1 MKIRCLLSRALRLC
15 SVLLLLIAT
24 VGHTQT
30 PPINPPSDGVLPP
43 LPQIVSISTVDAE
56 AEEPPLF
63 PPWTLLAVK
72 PNTAIFKI
80 SRIGATDFDLP
91 VHYRVEGSAKNGED
105 YEKLSGGTTILK
117 GQSATLLEIVPL
129 ADALVEGS
137 ESVAI
142 ILEVPVCI
150 DIFPPPRECYILG
163 TSTAGKAIIL
173 DTPTGNHNLPP
184 KVEITNPASGQS
196 FEAPD
201 SILVEA
207 KTVDAD
213 GYAPYVEFFSDGAK
227 IGDSQIVFIQAPKPG
242 TILTHDFLWK
252 APSAGVHELVAIAYD
267 DQGAASKSSAV
278 VIKVTPVHPFAEVN
292 IVANDPEAV
301 EPRTPLPWEKFA
313 INKGQFTVFRSGP
326 TDLPLTV
333 QLRFGGT
340 ASMGLDY
347 EKVASGVTI
356 PPGTNST
363 TIEIYPINDQIIET
377 TETVQ
382 ATIVPFDAPGL
393 PVLGVIPVPDF
404 SPYTIG
410 ARSTDVVKILD
421 NGEGPLGV
429 PEVNVVASDP
439 EATEPPTGDPNVKIK
454 LDDGRFTISRTGR
467 TTDPLGVYYS
477 IEGSATSG
485 ADFAPLPGLA
495 TIAAGSASVDVQ
507 VLPLF
512 DRVKEGDESV
522 VVHLIQPPYLTAN
535 ILSPRVFYT
544 VGASAAAKMVIHD
557 NGVAVENRPPKAD
570 IVHPASGATF
580 QLVDVVKIE
589 VQTADADGYV
599 PWVEFFAGKQKIG
612 DSHIDFFRAPDPGTL
627 ITHSLAWHPTAVGE
641 FGLTAVAHDDGGATT
656 TTAIVVIKVVHNSQ
670 PTVVAIRAT
679 DAEGAEPDPVAPG
692 MGRPTLLNPLVFE
705 ITRKGDLS
713 VPIVVFYHLDGTAKN
728 GHDYDLLPGRIEIP
742 KGESSVRLMVS
753 PIDDDLVEGDES
765 IAVILDAPIC
775 RAVAKPQPGCYT
787 IADGAGIAK
796 GIIHDNDPNDSLRP
810 TLTITAPDAIA
821 TEGKVPWASPTATF
835 AIHRQGPTH
844 EALTVGL
851 KVAGTALSGKDYEAL
866 PESVVIPAGERSVKI
881 VLKPVDDTEVEGIET
896 VWVELLPPDTGGVKI
911 QLGWPAYRLGRPS
924 SAIAVILDNDQTRP
938 PCRWLSDGH
947 FHLCV
952 PGIEGAKYRL
962 ETSDDLKLWTD
973 AGPVETAD
981 GAIHYVDPSAP
992 GQHVQFYRVVP
1003 DTDSSTP

>member
-1 MKIRCLLSRALRLC
+1 MKIRCLLSHALRLC
-15 SVLLLLIAT
+15 SVLSLLIAT
-24 VGHTQT
+24 AGHTQT
-30 PPINPPSDGVLPP
+30 PLINPTSDGVLPP

-570 IVHPASGATF
+570 IVHPAGGTVFHLS
-580 QLVDVVKIE
+580 DVVEIV

-599 PWVEFFAGKQKIG
+599 SWVEFFAGKEKIG
-612 DSHIDFFRAPDPGTL
+612 DSHIYFFRAPDPGTL

-866 PESVVIPAGERSVKI
+866 PESVVIPAGERIVKI

-962 ETSDDLKLWTD
+962 ETSNDLKLWTD

-1003 DTDSSTP
+1003 DTDTSTP

>member
-1 MKIRCLLSRALRLC
+1 M
-15 SVLLLLIAT
+15 SV
-24 VGHTQT
+24 VS
-30 PPINPPSDGVLPP
+30 SD
-43 LPQIVSISTVDAE
+43 A
-56 AEEPPLF
+56 
-63 PPWTLLAVK
+63 
-72 PNTAIFKI
+72 
-80 SRIGATDFDLP
+80 
-91 VHYRVEGSAKNGED
+91 
-105 YEKLSGGTTILK
+105 
-117 GQSATLLEIVPL
+117 
-129 ADALVEGS
+129 
-137 ESVAI
+137 
-142 ILEVPVCI
+142 
-150 DIFPPPRECYILG
+150 
-163 TSTAGKAIIL
+163 
-173 DTPTGNHNLPP
+173 
-184 KVEITNPASGQS
+184 
-196 FEAPD
+196 
-201 SILVEA
+201 
-207 KTVDAD
+207 
-213 GYAPYVEFFSDGAK
+213 
-227 IGDSQIVFIQAPKPG
+227 
-242 TILTHDFLWK
+242 
-252 APSAGVHELVAIAYD
+252 
-267 DQGAASKSSAV
+267 
-278 VIKVTPVHPFAEVN
+278 
-292 IVANDPEAV
+292 
-301 EPRTPLPWEKFA
+301 
-313 INKGQFTVFRSGP
+313 
-326 TDLPLTV
+326 
-333 QLRFGGT
+333 
-340 ASMGLDY
+340 
-347 EKVASGVTI
+347 
-356 PPGTNST
+356 
-363 TIEIYPINDQIIET
+363 
-377 TETVQ
+377 
-382 ATIVPFDAPGL
+382 
-393 PVLGVIPVPDF
+393 
-404 SPYTIG
+404 
-410 ARSTDVVKILD
+410 
-421 NGEGPLGV
+421 
-429 PEVNVVASDP
+429 
-439 EATEPPTGDPNVKIK
+439 EATEPPTNDPNVKIK
-454 LDDGRFTISRTGR
+454 VDAGRFTISRTGR
-467 TTDPLGVYYS
+467 PYKDLEVWYA
-477 IEGSATSG
+477 IEGTATSG
-485 ADFAPLPGLA
+485 EDFTPLASLA
-495 TIAAGSASVDVQ
+495 VIPMGMSSVDVE

-512 DRVKEGDESV
+512 DRITEGDESV
-522 VVHLIQPPYLTAN
+522 VLTLIRPPVRSAGDTRSAF
-535 ILSPRVFYT
+535 VFYT
-544 VGASAAAKMVIHD
+544 IGTKATAKVVIHD
-557 NGVAVENRPPKAD
+557 NAVGVDNRPPKAD
-570 IVHPASGATF
+570 IVHPAGGTVFHLS
-580 QLVDVVKIE
+580 DVVKIV

-656 TTAIVVIKVVHNSQ
+656 TTAIVVIKVVDNSQ

-1003 DTDSSTP
+1003 DTDTSTP